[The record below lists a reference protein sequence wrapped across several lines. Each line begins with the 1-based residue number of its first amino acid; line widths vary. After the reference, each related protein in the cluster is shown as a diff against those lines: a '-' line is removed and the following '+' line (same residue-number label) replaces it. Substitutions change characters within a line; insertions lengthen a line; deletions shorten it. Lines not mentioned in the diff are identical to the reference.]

1 MARAIRETGL
11 SGKRILPL
19 DSELANWL
27 EWERVPVAVD
37 MRPEIW
43 EPAISGSPGHGWRD
57 WADDVSSPA
66 AIGRAV
72 DSGRWDAVLATE
84 EDRGR
89 LPAGL
94 VEVASAGGASLWVPA
109 GAVG

>member
-11 SGKRILPL
+11 CGKRILPL

-37 MRPEIW
+37 LRPEIW
-43 EPAISGSPGHGWRD
+43 EPSISGSPEHFWRD

-66 AIGRAV
+66 AVGHAV
-72 DSGRWDAVLATE
+72 ASGRWDAVLADE
-84 EDRGR
+84 ADRGS

-109 GAVG
+109 GADG